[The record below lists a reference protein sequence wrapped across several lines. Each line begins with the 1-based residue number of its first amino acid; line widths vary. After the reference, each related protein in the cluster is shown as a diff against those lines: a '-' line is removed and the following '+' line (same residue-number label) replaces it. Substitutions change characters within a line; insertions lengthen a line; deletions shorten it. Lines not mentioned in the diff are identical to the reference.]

1 MAILVARGYTNQQIS
16 AELVIAERTV
26 STHLERVFRKLRL
39 HARAQLGAWAVAEG
53 LLANHPVAVGH
64 AD

>member
-1 MAILVARGYTNQQIS
+1 
-16 AELVIAERTV
+16 VIAERTV

-39 HARAQLGAWAVAEG
+39 HARAQLGAWVAAEG
-53 LLANHPVAVGH
+53 LLADHPVAVGH